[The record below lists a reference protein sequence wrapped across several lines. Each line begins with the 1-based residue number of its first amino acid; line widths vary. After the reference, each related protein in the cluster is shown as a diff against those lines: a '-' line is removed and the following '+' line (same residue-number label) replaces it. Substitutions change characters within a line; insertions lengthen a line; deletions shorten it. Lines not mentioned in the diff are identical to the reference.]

1 VPETPQQYTQRILAN
16 LGGETPE
23 KVRASSAKKLEK
35 LMTGVSS
42 AKLAKR
48 PAPDKWSVSE
58 VIAHLADAEIAMSW
72 RVRAILGA
80 PGCAIE
86 AFDQDAWASAMNY
99 AKRNPKQSLAAF
111 RALREN
117 NIALLKSLRR
127 EQFEIYGIHSER
139 GNETV
144 ARIADMMAG
153 HDLNHI
159 RQIEAILKPAKKN
172 AKRKR

>member
-1 VPETPQQYTQRILAN
+1 MSETPQQYTQRILAN
-16 LGGETPE
+16 LGGETPD

-35 LMTGVSS
+35 LMTGVSP

-48 PAPDKWSVSE
+48 PAPDKWSVAE
-58 VIAHLADAEIAMSW
+58 VVAHLADAEVAMSW

-86 AFDQDAWASAMNY
+86 AFDQDAWASSMNY

-127 EQFEIYGIHSER
+127 EQFEVYCIHSER
-139 GNETV
+139 GTETI
-144 ARIADMMAG
+144 AKIADMMAG

-159 RQIEAILKPAKKN
+159 RQIEAILKPAKKASN
-172 AKRKR
+172 RKR

>member
-1 VPETPQQYTQRILAN
+1 MSETPQQYTQRILAN

-35 LMTGVSS
+35 LLSGVSP

-48 PAPDKWSVSE
+48 PAPDKWSVTE

-86 AFDQDAWASAMNY
+86 AFDQDAWASSMNY

-127 EQFEIYGIHSER
+127 DQFEIHGIHSER
-139 GNETV
+139 GKET
-144 ARIADMMAG
+144 IATIAAMMAG

-159 RQIEAILKPAKKN
+159 CQIETILKPAKKN
-172 AKRKR
+172 AKHKR